1 MTTLV
6 NRAGED
12 GEPPPGTEGMQPPSS
27 TSGLLEVFRR
37 RYLLRV
43 LVKRELSARYQ
54 GSFLGMVW
62 SYIQPLVRFLLY
74 YFVIGQIIGMG
85 DVVENFA
92 VHVFTA
98 MVFVNYFTESFTAGT
113 RSIVRNSSIIKK
125 MAVPREMFPTA
136 SMIVSAYHTIPG
148 MVILV
153 GAILIV
159 GWSPDPVGFAA
170 GLLGFLIF
178 TVLGTALALL
188 FSAANVFARDFS
200 NVVQTLNQFVQFSVP
215 MIYPFSLVQD
225 KFADF
230 APYYLL
236 NPLAEAVLLMQRC
249 FWVTTT
255 DDPAASVVTEMPD
268 HLFAI
273 GFAHLGGALVV
284 LVIAQ
289 LVFIRLEKKFPERL

>member
-6 NRAGED
+6 DRSGPNER
-12 GEPPPGTEGMQPPSS
+12 PSGTEGMQSPAS

-37 RYLLRV
+37 RYVLRL

-74 YFVIGQIIGMG
+74 YFVIGEIIGMG
-85 DVVENFA
+85 NVVENFA
-92 VHVFTA
+92 IHVFTA

-125 MAVPREMFPTA
+125 MAVPREMFPVA

-148 MVILV
+148 MVILL
-153 GAILIV
+153 GASMIV
-159 GWSPDPVGFAA
+159 GWQPDPVGLAA

-215 MIYPFSLVQD
+215 MIYPYSLVD
-225 KFADF
+225 ARFGEFAHF
-230 APYYLL
+230 YLL

-249 FWVTTT
+249 FWVPTT
-255 DDPAASVVTEMPD
+255 DDPTLSNLTEMPPN
-268 HLFAI
+268 LFPI
-273 GFAHLGGALVV
+273 GFAHLAGTLVV

>member
-1 MTTLV
+1 MTTFV
-6 NRAGED
+6 ERPGPDER
-12 GEPPPGTEGMQPPSS
+12 PPGTEGMEPPAS
-27 TSGLLEVFRR
+27 TGGLVDVFRR
-37 RYLLRV
+37 RYVLRL

-54 GSFLGMVW
+54 GSFLGMFW

-74 YFVIGQIIGMG
+74 YFVIGEIIGMG
-85 DVVENFA
+85 DRVENFA
-92 VHVFTA
+92 IHVFTA
-98 MVFVNYFTESFTAGT
+98 MVFVHYFTESFTAGT
-113 RSIVRNSSIIKK
+113 RSIVRNSSIVKK
-125 MAVPREMFPTA
+125 MAVPREMFPVA

-153 GAILIV
+153 GANLIV
-159 GWSPDPVGFAA
+159 GWNPDMVGVAA
-170 GLLGFLIF
+170 GLLGFVLF

-215 MIYPFSLVQD
+215 MIYPYSLVRER
-225 KFADF
+225 FGEYAS
-230 APYYLL
+230 YYLL
-236 NPLAEAVLLMQRC
+236 NPLADAVLLMQRC

-255 DDPAASVVTEMPD
+255 DDPAVTVATEMPD
-268 HLFAI
+268 HLFAL
-273 GFAHLGGALVV
+273 GFAQLGVALVL